1 MFNLAAVAPSACQT
15 ATNDLPCLNQISIT
29 TGSNGL
35 SAQIWGTYNTGS
47 GSYTAGS
54 WTQGS
59 SCSSVYRF
67 SNVAFASGMITGNVV
82 KGTAISQPFTAA
94 ITPDGYSLAAN
105 VSTVIQGQ
113 NAFCAV
119 FFTSAGPL
127 GCSSLASVAYAS
139 STPSTCQFTI
149 DSTTMTP
156 ACNAA
161 IVPYSSCD
169 FLCVSSFQLTL
180 AGSTIGLKST
190 VPDTWNTCKCS
201 KYAVTQAT
209 FNSNTRTINGVLAI
223 PLINGNDFKYEY
235 VNGGYLGAKV
245 TWITGFNV
253 VPFSATVSSN
263 GMTLTGAAFVVNNTV
278 SCQVQYTSVS
288 CPALQQPS
296 NTKSAAHGLVGVS
309 FAAAVAFL
317 VTVILMN

>member
-1 MFNLAAVAPSACQT
+1 
-15 ATNDLPCLNQISIT
+15 
-29 TGSNGL
+29 
-35 SAQIWGTYNTGS
+35 
-47 GSYTAGS
+47 
-54 WTQGS
+54 
-59 SCSSVYRF
+59 
-67 SNVAFASGMITGNVV
+67 MITGNVV

-113 NAFCAV
+113 NVFCAV

-139 STPSTCQFTI
+139 STPSTCQFAL

-161 IVPYSSCD
+161 IVPYSTCD
-169 FLCVSSFQLTL
+169 FLCVSSFQMTR
-180 AGSTIGLKST
+180 AGSTVGLKST
-190 VPDTWNTCKCS
+190 VPDTWFCKCS
-201 KYAVTQAT
+201 KYGVTQAT
-209 FNSNTRTINGVLAI
+209 FNSNTRSISGVLAV
-223 PLINGNDFKYEY
+223 PLQDGNHYKYEAIPGSY
-235 VNGGYLGAKV
+235 RIKS
-245 TWITGFNV
+245 TWITGFYF
-253 VPFSATVSSN
+253 VPFSATVSPN